1 MKLFARLR
9 RPKKARGNILFR
21 YGWKVT
27 LLLLLAG
34 AGFAVFLF
42 YGTWAQTFDM
52 KNVGEMP
59 ERSTVYD
66 VDGKIY
72 SRLAGANRLKV
83 SLSEVSPQFIA
94 AVLAREDT
102 RFYEHKGIDW
112 RGVLRALVRDVLSM
126 SAKEGASSL
135 TMQLARNSLPLGG
148 RTFSRKLLE
157 AMVALRIE
165 REFTKQQILE
175 LYVNRIYFGT
185 GCYGVETASQA
196 YFGKNASK
204 LNLSEAALLAG
215 LIRSPNRFSP
225 LKNPEGAAIQRDAV
239 LDRMVALKKITPAQA
254 EQAKK
259 TKIVTHPKR
268 MPQIQENYAMDAV
281 QRALSLILTQD
292 QMDDGG
298 LSIYTTLDPSVQ
310 NAAQDA
316 LEAQLS
322 KIERQSNFRHPT
334 KAEYKPPENGEG
346 DAAMPYLE
354 GAVVVIDNA
363 SGGIRALVG
372 GRDYAQSK
380 FNRALAPANRQV
392 GSAFKPFV
400 YAIAFSHGLLPGAAI
415 SDGPIQAGEIDG
427 AGNWSPANSDG
438 TYGGTMPCSY
448 GLVHSRNTMSVRVG
462 QFAGLDAVQKV
473 ANELGIAAKR
483 SARARQLHRFL
494 RERPERS
501 DFRLQCVSQ
510 RRCAQAGIHHRA
522 HRRSA
527 AQTDLS
533 LGAYH
538 FAGDRPRCGLDD
550 FGGTGGRVDQRHR
563 RERAL
568 VRLQIAGGRQ
578 DRHHERLQGRL
589 VRRAHQHV
597 DLRCVGRIRSAD
609 DDCRAR
615 LRRCSGIARV
625 DSGHEQSVTTLSGR
639 AAATENVNSTRDRLL
654 DFKSA
659 RHHWL
664 HVGRLRLR
672 HRFARRQDTNCC
684 LPGSWRF
691 AMALCT
697 TGAEWASE
705 SAYFPGPHVQIVQ
718 AILRRTLTST
728 IIKSAASSL
737 VGALVSSA

>member
-9 RPKKARGNILFR
+9 PKKARGSILFR
-21 YGWKVT
+21 YGWKIT
-27 LLLLLAG
+27 LFLLLAG
-34 AGFAVFLF
+34 AAFAVFLF

-112 RGVLRALVRDVLSM
+112 RGVLRALFRDVLSR

-165 REFTKQQILE
+165 RDFTKQQILE
-175 LYVNRIYFGT
+175 LYLNRIYFGT

-225 LKNPEGAAIQRDAV
+225 LKNPEGAATQRNAV
-239 LDRMVALKKITPAQA
+239 LDRMVALKKITLAQA
-254 EQAKK
+254 GEAKK
-259 TKIVTHPKR
+259 AKIVTHPKR
-268 MPQIQENYAMDAV
+268 MPQVQENYAMDAV

-298 LSIYTTLDPSVQ
+298 LSIYTTLDPSAQ
-310 NAAQDA
+310 NSAQDA
-316 LEAQLS
+316 LETQLS
-322 KIERQSNFRHPT
+322 KIEHQSNFHHPT
-334 KAEYKPPENGEG
+334 KTEYKAPEKGEG
-346 DAAMPYLE
+346 DSAMPYLE

-372 GRDYAQSK
+372 GRDYGQSK

-415 SDGPIQAGEIDG
+415 SDGPIHPGEIDG

-473 ANELGIAAKR
+473 ANDLGIAQNVPHGPAIYIGSFETDLKDLTAAYTVFPNAGVRKQAYVIERIDDANHKPIYR
-483 SARARQLHRFL
+483 SAHITLPALDPSAAWMASQLMEEVLTRGTAANS
-494 RERPERS
+494 RS
-501 DFRLQCVSQ
+501 LGFRLP
-510 RRCAQAGIHHRA
+510 AAGKTGTTNDYKDAWFVGYTSTMTCGVWVGFDQPVTIIPHGYGAALALPVWVQVMNKGATIYPPQDLQPTMPMQHA
-522 HRRSA
+522 LVCSLSNHLATTGCEAAGTAYEIDLPADKVPSA
-527 AQTDLS
+527 ACEVHGGEQMQFAQKLNDF
-533 LGAYH
+533 GKK
-538 FAGDRPRCGLDD
+538 AGDIPNKLFQSFKKF
-550 FGGTGGRVDQRHR
+550 FGGR
-563 RERAL
+563 
-568 VRLQIAGGRQ
+568 
-578 DRHHERLQGRL
+578 
-589 VRRAHQHV
+589 
-597 DLRCVGRIRSAD
+597 
-609 DDCRAR
+609 
-615 LRRCSGIARV
+615 
-625 DSGHEQSVTTLSGR
+625 
-639 AAATENVNSTRDRLL
+639 
-654 DFKSA
+654 
-659 RHHWL
+659 
-664 HVGRLRLR
+664 
-672 HRFARRQDTNCC
+672 
-684 LPGSWRF
+684 P
-691 AMALCT
+691 
-697 TGAEWASE
+697 
-705 SAYFPGPHVQIVQ
+705 
-718 AILRRTLTST
+718 
-728 IIKSAASSL
+728 
-737 VGALVSSA
+737 

>member
-9 RPKKARGNILFR
+9 RPRKARGNILFR

-34 AGFAVFLF
+34 AAFAIFLF

-126 SAKEGASSL
+126 SAKQGASSL

-165 REFTKQQILE
+165 RDFTKQQILE

-204 LNLSEAALLAG
+204 LNLPEAALLAG
-215 LIRSPNRFSP
+215 LIRGPNRFSP

-239 LDRMVALKKITPAQA
+239 LDRMVALKKITLGQG
-254 EQAKK
+254 EQAKR

-268 MPQIQENYAMDAV
+268 MPQVQENYAMDAV
-281 QRALSLILTQD
+281 QRALTPILTQD

-316 LEAQLS
+316 LETQLS
-322 KIERQSNFRHPT
+322 KIERQSNFRHST
-334 KAEYKPPENGEG
+334 KAEYRPPENGEG

-354 GAVVVIDNA
+354 GAVVVIDSA

-462 QFAGLDAVQKV
+462 QFAGLDAVQKI
-473 ANELGIAAKR
+473 ANDLGIAQNVPHGPASYIGSFESDLKDLTSAYTVFPNGGVR
-483 SARARQLHRFL
+483 KQAYIIERIDDQQHKPIYLSAHITSQALDPGAAWMTSEVMEDVLTKGTAASARSLG
-494 RERPERS
+494 
-501 DFRLQCVSQ
+501 FRLPAAGKTGTTNDYKDAWFVGFTSTLTCGVWVGFDQPTTIIARGYGAALALPVWTQVMNKASRHYPAEPLQPRVPLQ
-510 RRCAQAGIHHRA
+510 RATVCSISNQLATTGCTGANAAYDIDLPVDKIPTVACQVHGGAQWPFAQHVPNGPQKALTFPGRVFKSF
-522 HRRSA
+522 RR
-527 AQTDLS
+527 
-533 LGAYH
+533 
-538 FAGDRPRCGLDD
+538 F
-550 FGGTGGRVDQRHR
+550 FGGR
-563 RERAL
+563 
-568 VRLQIAGGRQ
+568 
-578 DRHHERLQGRL
+578 
-589 VRRAHQHV
+589 
-597 DLRCVGRIRSAD
+597 
-609 DDCRAR
+609 
-615 LRRCSGIARV
+615 
-625 DSGHEQSVTTLSGR
+625 
-639 AAATENVNSTRDRLL
+639 
-654 DFKSA
+654 
-659 RHHWL
+659 
-664 HVGRLRLR
+664 
-672 HRFARRQDTNCC
+672 
-684 LPGSWRF
+684 
-691 AMALCT
+691 
-697 TGAEWASE
+697 
-705 SAYFPGPHVQIVQ
+705 
-718 AILRRTLTST
+718 
-728 IIKSAASSL
+728 
-737 VGALVSSA
+737 

>member
-1 MKLFARLR
+1 MKLFVRLR

-21 YGWKVT
+21 YGWKVA

-34 AGFAVFLF
+34 AAFAVFLF

-83 SLSEVSPQFIA
+83 SLSEVSPQFIT

-102 RFYEHKGIDW
+102 RFYDHKGIDW
-112 RGVLRALVRDVLSM
+112 RGVLRALTRDIVSM

-175 LYVNRIYFGT
+175 LYLNRIYFGT

-196 YFGKNASK
+196 YFAKNASK

-225 LKNPEGAAIQRDAV
+225 LKNPEGAATQRNAV
-239 LDRMVALKKITPAQA
+239 LDRMVALKKITLAQA
-254 EQAKK
+254 GEAKK
-259 TKIVTHPKR
+259 AKIVTHPKR
-268 MPQIQENYAMDAV
+268 MPQVQENYAMDAV

-316 LEAQLS
+316 LETQLS
-322 KIERQSNFRHPT
+322 KIEHQSNFRHPT

-354 GAVVVIDNA
+354 GA
-363 SGGIRALVG
+363 
-372 GRDYAQSK
+372 RDYAQSK
-380 FNRALAPANRQV
+380 FNRALTPANRQV

-415 SDGPIQAGEIDG
+415 SDGPIQPGEIDG

-448 GLVHSRNTMSVRVG
+448 GLIHSRNTMSVRVG
-462 QFAGLDAVQKV
+462 QFAGLDTVQKV
-473 ANELGIAAKR
+473 ANDLGVSQNVPHGPAIYIGSFETNLKDLTSAYTVFPNDGVRRQGYIIERIDDQQHKPIYLAAHITSQAIDPGAAWMTSEVMENVLTKGTAA
-483 SARARQLHRFL
+483 SARSLG
-494 RERPERS
+494 
-501 DFRLQCVSQ
+501 FRLPAAGKTGTTNDYKDAWFVGYTSTLTCGVWVGFDQPTTIIPHGYGAALALPVWTQVMNKASRHYPAEPLQPKMPIQRATVCSISNQLATTGCTAAGSAYDIDLPVDKIPTVACQVHGGSQ
-510 RRCAQAGIHHRA
+510 WPFAQQATNGPQKALTFPNRFFKSFRR
-522 HRRSA
+522 
-527 AQTDLS
+527 
-533 LGAYH
+533 
-538 FAGDRPRCGLDD
+538 F
-550 FGGTGGRVDQRHR
+550 FGGR
-563 RERAL
+563 
-568 VRLQIAGGRQ
+568 
-578 DRHHERLQGRL
+578 
-589 VRRAHQHV
+589 
-597 DLRCVGRIRSAD
+597 
-609 DDCRAR
+609 
-615 LRRCSGIARV
+615 
-625 DSGHEQSVTTLSGR
+625 
-639 AAATENVNSTRDRLL
+639 
-654 DFKSA
+654 
-659 RHHWL
+659 
-664 HVGRLRLR
+664 
-672 HRFARRQDTNCC
+672 
-684 LPGSWRF
+684 
-691 AMALCT
+691 
-697 TGAEWASE
+697 
-705 SAYFPGPHVQIVQ
+705 
-718 AILRRTLTST
+718 
-728 IIKSAASSL
+728 
-737 VGALVSSA
+737 